1 MLRKNVASQV
11 VTFTLVNATT
21 GAALT
26 GATVTVKVTLD
37 GTQSGGSGTV
47 TELGTGQYKYVPT
60 QAETNGSSVGFS
72 FTATNAVPVNLHCF
86 MIGQDPAAAQF
97 AANVT
102 QFGGTNATTSGGRPE
117 VNTTHIGGTSQTAR
131 DIGASVLLS
140 AGTGTGQLDFTSGVV
155 KSNVTQFGGTSAT
168 TAGGRPEVNVSHFG
182 GSAGTFTS
190 GKPDVQTVAGNVTG
204 SVGSVTGAVGSVT
217 GNVGGNVTGSVGS
230 VSGNVGGNV
239 TGSVG
244 SIASG
249 GITRAS
255 FAADTGLQ
263 AVRSNTAQAG
273 AAGTVTLDASASGTT
288 DFYVGCLVYL
298 TGGTGVGQARVVTA
312 YNGTTK
318 VATITPNWATNP
330 DATSTFAVLAGDHPK
345 VDSSLQVTAA
355 SVQGNVTGSVASVTG
370 NVGGNVSGNV
380 SGSVASIAAG
390 GIGATSFAAGAI
402 DAAAIAA
409 DAIGSSEL
417 ATSAA
422 NEIRDAIAAKALVEP
437 SAVPAV
443 TATWAEAL
451 AWLLVLSRNLITQ
464 TATTQTLKADDG
476 STTIATSTHS
486 DDGTTHSRGEW
497 A

>member
-86 MIGQDPAAAQF
+86 TIGQDPAAAQF

-155 KSNVTQFGGTSAT
+155 KSNVTQFGGTNAT
-168 TAGGRPEVNVSHFG
+168 TASGRPEVNVSHFG

-190 GKPDVQTVAGNVTG
+190 GKPDVQNVAGNVTG

-217 GNVGGNVTGSVGS
+217 GAVG
-230 VSGNVGGNV
+230 
-239 TGSVG
+239 
-244 SIASG
+244 
-249 GITRAS
+249 
-255 FAADTGLQ
+255 
-263 AVRSNTAQAG
+263 
-273 AAGTVTLDASASGTT
+273 
-288 DFYVGCLVYL
+288 
-298 TGGTGVGQARVVTA
+298 
-312 YNGTTK
+312 
-318 VATITPNWATNP
+318 
-330 DATSTFAVLAGDHPK
+330 
-345 VDSSLQVTAA
+345 
-355 SVQGNVTGSVASVTG
+355 SVTG
-370 NVGGNVSGNV
+370 NVGG
-380 SGSVASIAAG
+380 SVASVTAGVTVSTNNDKTGYSLSAAAIQAIWDALTSALTTASSIGKLLVDNLNATISSRLASASYTAPPSAATVAGAVWDEARASHTTAGSFGQGVASVQGNITGNVAGSIGSIATGGIAA
-390 GIGATSFAAGAI
+390 ASFAAGAV
-402 DAAAIAA
+402 DASAIAA

-417 ATSAA
+417 AATAA
-422 NEIRDAIAAKALVEP
+422 NEIRDAVFARAFGTDYSSLTFEQLVELMA
-437 SAVPAV
+437 S
-443 TATWAEAL
+443 AL
-451 AWLLVLSRNLITQ
+451 AGKLSGA
-464 TATTQTLKADDG
+464 ATTTVTIRSLADSKDVIVATVDANGNRTALTL
-476 STTIATSTHS
+476 TP
-486 DDGTTHSRGEW
+486 
-497 A
+497 